1 MGEKKRKKSESRGRS
16 GAVGRLMEEEEG
28 EEEGEV
34 ICKEKRLS

>member
-16 GAVGRLMEEEEG
+16 GAVGRLMEEEG
-28 EEEGEV
+28 EGEV

>member
-16 GAVGRLMEEEEG
+16 GAVGRLMEEEE
-28 EEEGEV
+28 EEGEV